1 MTALLADAVVMF
13 HAAFVVFVMI
23 GGLFVLR
30 WRRLI
35 WLHLPAV
42 AWGALIEFAGWIC
55 PLTPIENELRR
66 RAGETG
72 YSGGFVQHYVLH
84 ALYPEGLTAAIR
96 YALGAM
102 VILVNAV
109 VYTIVWRSRRR
120 VGETLT

>member
-84 ALYPEGLTAAIR
+84 ALYPESLTAAIR